1 MYANILNR
9 FSKMCLKM
17 WPVSFQIL
25 TIHYLFNFSKN
36 EQPPVEL
43 PTTNVTSEKMVYAE
57 NLK

>member
-1 MYANILNR
+1 
-9 FSKMCLKM
+9 MCLKM

-43 PTTNVTSEKMVYAE
+43 PTTNVTSEKVVYAE